1 MKSSMITKPMK
12 SFCPCL
18 GPVHSVILFYERLSS
33 VILLIHSFIHPSN
46 SHWSTKHE
54 RQRLTNLCL
63 LPQRSSILADCTHWL
78 HRGQTIAHLK
88 WLYSCRPSCLS
99 SEVLLNSYPHFF
111 FFVYV
116 FLSPKGHWHTV
127 NNGSVSDL
135 GVPCNESSPTGLG
148 ISLLWYH
155 PWGNTSKTS

>member
-111 FFVYV
+111 FFVKVSIYGC
-116 FLSPKGHWHTV
+116 FGGTMGGLSRSNRDPMAHE
-127 NNGSVSDL
+127 L
-135 GVPCNESSPTGLG
+135 GTFN
-148 ISLLWYH
+148 I
-155 PWGNTSKTS
+155 